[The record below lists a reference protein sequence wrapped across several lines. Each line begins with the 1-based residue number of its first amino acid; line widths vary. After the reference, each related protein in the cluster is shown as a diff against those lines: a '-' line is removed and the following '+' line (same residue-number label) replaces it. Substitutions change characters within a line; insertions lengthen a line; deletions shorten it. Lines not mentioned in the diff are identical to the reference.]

1 MTNSRV
7 RIRWRERIET
17 VILREKVGG
26 WKVDRGREGEGSL
39 GRRNG
44 RRRHEKREGRRIGKK
59 KRWSGR
65 RRGKSLLLWLI
76 IRGIT
81 VRTGTG
87 TVCTYRVYLRK
98 IHTRGERGNRG
109 SGSRSRTVI
118 GRAGLAVRG
127 VSGWRRYFR
136 STSVQ
141 VILPVCFRNLIFHNR
156 IIR

>member
-44 RRRHEKREGRRIGKK
+44 RSRHEKREGRRIGKK

-65 RRGKSLLLWLI
+65 RRGKSLLLWLLLGVL
-76 IRGIT
+76 R
-81 VRTGTG
+81 
-87 TVCTYRVYLRK
+87 YRYRYGMYWVYLRK

>member
-1 MTNSRV
+1 M

-65 RRGKSLLLWLI
+65 RRGKSLLLWLLLGVL
-76 IRGIT
+76 R
-81 VRTGTG
+81 
-87 TVCTYRVYLRK
+87 YRYRYGMYWVYLRK
-98 IHTRGERGNRG
+98 THTRGERGNRG
-109 SGSRSRTVI
+109 SGCRSRAVI

>member
-1 MTNSRV
+1 MEDGGS
-7 RIRWRERIET
+7 IEGERER
-17 VILREKVGG
+17 G
-26 WKVDRGREGEGSL
+26 RGKSRKGE
-39 GRRNG
+39 R
-44 RRRHEKREGRRIGKK
+44 KK
-59 KRWSGR
+59 KKTRKTRGTKNWEEEEEEEEVERKKRR

-136 STSVQ
+136 STSVAGN
-141 VILPVCFRNLIFHNR
+141 ITGLFPELDIPSSITNR
-156 IIR
+156 IRMNDGGL